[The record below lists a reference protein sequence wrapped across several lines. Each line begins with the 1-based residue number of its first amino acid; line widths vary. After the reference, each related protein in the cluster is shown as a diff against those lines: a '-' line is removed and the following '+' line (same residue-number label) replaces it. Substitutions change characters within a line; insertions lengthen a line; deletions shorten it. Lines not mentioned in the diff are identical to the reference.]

1 MAPQARRG
9 HRRRAVPACVHPRAP
24 PSGEAQAWGPDDI
37 VVETRANIASARG
50 SPKPRGTCDV
60 TVPFGRE
67 PKFLRAARRARLVV
81 AKEESPHENH
91 LRFAIPPETQE

>member
-1 MAPQARRG
+1 VARL
-9 HRRRAVPACVHPRAP
+9 
-24 PSGEAQAWGPDDI
+24 QAWGPDDI

-50 SPKPRGTCDV
+50 SPKPRGKHVRRDS
-60 TVPFGRE
+60 PFGRE